1 MMMPR
6 SFACLFLAAAL
17 AACSDDSG
25 AADDPP
31 PAAAAD
37 SAQPAP
43 RTDELA
49 ADTGVAA
56 RPDDLSVVFER
67 VRAGTYDVSGG
78 TSASALELSVEDG
91 HNVLYGPERV
101 TVASGV
107 FRTEVSMA
115 PTERP
120 TVYAYIA
127 EPGGTR
133 QWVVPIP
140 LNQPRVAW
148 SGASETNTGAGN

>member
-1 MMMPR
+1 MLIER
-6 SFACLFLAAAL
+6 TLVCLALAAAL
-17 AACSDDSG
+17 GACSDDSG

-37 SAQPAP
+37 TAQPAP
-43 RTDELA
+43 RVDELA

-56 RPDDLSVVFER
+56 RPDDLSIVFER
-67 VRAGTYDVSGG
+67 LADGRYDVSGG

-101 TVASGV
+101 QVASGV
-107 FRTEVSMA
+107 FRTGVSLA
-115 PTERP
+115 PTRRP
-120 TVYAYIA
+120 TAYAYIT
-127 EPGGTR
+127 EPGGAR

-140 LNQPRVAW
+140 LSERRVAW
-148 SGASETNTGAGN
+148 SGASQPSTGAGN